1 MATGTVPQ
9 DIGNRPA
16 LRIAVDLDGVL
27 TEHPAPL
34 ARAANARFGLS
45 LPERAFI
52 NSAGLNVPLEVREWV
67 YSDEGPAASLAP
79 APGAAEFLSSVIHIL
94 GEANALILTARPE
107 TSAGMTVAWL
117 RAHGFSSCNVIFAD
131 DKMTF
136 ARRQG
141 CGYAVEDSERH
152 ARNYA
157 AGGVRCFLLD
167 PARQL
172 DVDDEP
178 SIARVSGYEEILAEL
193 QRIAGNPPHRST
205 AVVDSL
211 PPVSRKRRP
220 TTLPKIVVSD
230 AIHPVAR
237 EELGAHSNLVDV
249 DGTDVDALI
258 AAVADA
264 DALVVRSETQVTE
277 QVLAAGKRLKVVA
290 RAGVGVDNI
299 DLGAATR
306 AGVLVLNA
314 PGANAVSAGEHT
326 IALLLAI
333 TRVIPHANES
343 THAGRW
349 ERKLIKPVDLRHRTV
364 GIVGLGRVGSIVATR
379 LKAFEMRVIAHDPY
393 ITPGRFAELGV
404 EQVELDDIWS
414 QSDVVT
420 FHVPATDETHHLLRA
435 ETLAR
440 LKPGTI
446 VINAARGEIVDQ
458 DALADSLRSGHVA
471 AAGVDVYPHEPCR
484 ESPLFGM
491 PNVVLTPHTGGSSA
505 EALLAVGRVISSSTL
520 AALRGEAVANAVNL
534 PQSSID
540 APVLQRLT
548 TVAGAAGHLLSVLSS
563 ELPDLFQV
571 TVVGLVPSDVTEHVI
586 GSALSEAFQQWLGR
600 RVTPVNAR
608 MVAEESGVRV
618 AIIADDPDEHV
629 LPRFQFEARGAS
641 NHTVTVTWDRVHSG
655 IVEVDRFSLERPL
668 AGHVLI
674 THHHDQPGVI
684 GTLGMIL
691 GSYNV
696 NIAGMQVGRHAP
708 RGEALMVTNVDDF
721 IPDAALEEIRAC
733 AAVEEVFVVSLPPF
747 EVEPDPVKV
756 SAMSAAVAMVG
767 K

>member
-1 MATGTVPQ
+1 MITGKESRETGVRTV
-9 DIGNRPA
+9 A
-16 LRIAVDLDGVL
+16 RIAVDLDGVL

-45 LPERAFI
+45 LPERAFVD
-52 NSAGLNVPLEVREWV
+52 SAGLNVPLDVREWV
-67 YSDEGPAASLAP
+67 YSDDGPASELAP
-79 APGAAEFLSSVIHIL
+79 APGAAAFLSRVIETL
-94 GEANALILTARPE
+94 GEGNALILTARPE
-107 TSAGMTVAWL
+107 NSAGMTVAWL
-117 RAHGFSSCNVIFAD
+117 KAYGFPPCQVIFAD

-157 AGGVRCFLLD
+157 AGGVRCFLID
-167 PARQL
+167 PAKLL

-178 SIARVSGYEEILAEL
+178 AIASVAGYDEILADL
-193 QRIAGNPPHRST
+193 AKVTSSASIR
-205 AVVDSL
+205 
-211 PPVSRKRRP
+211 PVSVMDGLQPLTRSGQADSI
-220 TTLPKIVVSD
+220 PKIVVSD
-230 AIHPVAR
+230 SIHPVAR
-237 EELGAHSNLVDV
+237 EELAAHGNLVDV
-249 DGTDVDALI
+249 DGTDLDALLRE
-258 AAVADA
+258 VADA

-277 QVLAAGKRLKVVA
+277 HVLAAGKKLRVIA

-299 DLGAATR
+299 DVEAATR

-333 TRVIPHANES
+333 TRQIPHANES

-349 ERKLIKPVDLRHRTV
+349 ERKLIKPIDIRHRTV
-364 GIVGLGRVGSIVATR
+364 GIIGLGRVGSIVATR
-379 LKAFEMRVIAHDPY
+379 LRAFDMRVIAYDPY
-393 ITPGRFAELGV
+393 ITAARFTELGV
-404 EQVELDDIWS
+404 EQVDLNELWGR
-414 QSDVVT
+414 SDVVT
-420 FHVPATDETHHLLRA
+420 FHVPSTEETHHLLRE
-435 ETLAR
+435 ETLAK
-440 LKPGTI
+440 LKSGAI

-458 DALADSLRSGHVA
+458 TALADSLRSGHVA
-471 AAGVDVYPHEPCR
+471 AAGVDVFPHEPCR

-505 EALLAVGRVISSSTL
+505 EALLAVGKVISSSTV

-540 APVLQRLT
+540 AFVLQRLT

-571 TVVGLVPSDVTEHVI
+571 TVSGLVPSDVTEHVV
-586 GSALSEAFQQWLGR
+586 GSALSDAFQQWLGR

-608 MVAEESGVRV
+608 MVAEEAGVRV
-618 AIIADDPDEHV
+618 AVVTDDPDEHMP
-629 LPRFQFEARGAS
+629 PRFLIEAKGIS
-641 NHTVTVTWDRVHSG
+641 NHNVTITWDRVHSG

-684 GTLGMIL
+684 GTMGTIL
-691 GSYNV
+691 GRYNV

-708 RGEALMVTNVDDF
+708 RAEALMVTNVDDF
-721 IPDAALEEIRAC
+721 VPEAALEEIRAC
-733 AAVEEVFVVSLPPF
+733 EAVEDVFIVSLPPF
-747 EVEPDPVKV
+747 DVEPDPVV
-756 SAMSAAVAMVG
+756 ASAMSAAVAMAG

>member
-1 MATGTVPQ
+1 MTNGRERH
-9 DIGNRPA
+9 DIGAPLPRS
-16 LRIAVDLDGVL
+16 LRIAIDLDGVL

-34 ARAANARFGLS
+34 AAAANARFDLD

-52 NSAGLNVPLEVREWV
+52 DSAGLNVPLEVREWV
-67 YSDEGPAASLAP
+67 YSDTGPAALLEP
-79 APGAAEFLSSVIHIL
+79 AADAVEFIQRAIDIL
-94 GEANALILTARPE
+94 GEGNALILTARPE
-107 TSAGMTVAWL
+107 NSAAMTVAWL
-117 RAHGFSSCNVIFAD
+117 KRHGFPSINVIFAD

-141 CGYAVEDSERH
+141 CGFAVEDSERH

-157 AGGVRCFLLD
+157 AGGVRCYLID
-167 PARQL
+167 PDGHI
-172 DVDDEP
+172 DVTDEP
-178 SIARVSGYEEILAEL
+178 EIAHVGGYAEILAEL
-193 QRIAGNPPHRST
+193 TAQVEAARSQPVS
-205 AVVDSL
+205 VVNTL
-211 PPVSRKRRP
+211 PPIVDALTARP
-220 TTLPKIVVSD
+220 RIVVSD
-230 AIHPVAR
+230 NIHPVAR
-237 EELGAHSNLVDV
+237 QELESQAEIVDV
-249 DGTDVDALI
+249 DGTDVDALL

-277 QVLAAGKRLKVVA
+277 RVLGAGRKLRVVA

-314 PGANAVSAGEHT
+314 PGANATSAGEHT

-333 TRVIPHANES
+333 TRQIPHANES

-349 ERKLIKPVDLRHRTV
+349 ERKLIKPIDIRHKTV

-379 LKAFEMRVIAHDPY
+379 LKAFEMEVIAYDPY
-393 ITPGRFAELGV
+393 ITAGRFDELGV
-404 EQVELDDIWS
+404 EQVTLDELLGRA
-414 QSDVVT
+414 DVVT
-420 FHVPATDETHHLLRA
+420 FHVPSTDETHHLLRA
-435 ETLAR
+435 ETIAR
-440 LKPGTI
+440 LKPGAI

-458 DALADSLRSGHVA
+458 DALAEAIRSGHVSG
-471 AAGVDVYPHEPCR
+471 AGVDVYPHEPAR
-484 ESPLFGM
+484 QSPLFGL

-505 EALLAVGRVISSSTL
+505 EALLAVGKVISSTTL

-540 APVLQRLT
+540 APVLRRLT

-563 ELPDLFQV
+563 DTPELFRLTV
-571 TVVGLVPSDVTEHVI
+571 TGMVPGDVIEHVL

-618 AIIADDPDEHV
+618 ATAIEDPDETV
-629 LPRFQFEARGAS
+629 LPRFVIEVRGATT
-641 NHTVTVTWDRVHSG
+641 HTVTITWDRVHSG

-684 GTLGMIL
+684 GKLGTIL
-691 GSYNV
+691 GRYNV

-708 RGEALMVTNVDDF
+708 REEALMVTNVDDPV
-721 IPDAALEEIRAC
+721 PDAAIAEIRGLD
-733 AAVEEVFVVSLPPF
+733 AVEDVFVVALPPF
-747 EVEPDPVKV
+747 DVDADPVV
-756 SAMSAAVAMVG
+756 AGAMTAAVAMAG